1 MSPAK
6 YFPNHELLHK
16 KSPFTMIT
24 PHKISQ
30 PHNSGSL
37 NKYIEGFIHD
47 VVDTSSHEQHYATKI
62 IDTMNKTK
70 VVEPKILNKN
80 DLNSSII
87 KNMSS
92 HLSNAMDTHVKQRDK
107 ETDDSFYIEVND
119 YNSIA
124 LNTAPIDSNIKMR
137 SPFVSKTERYPQIKP
152 SPGPGSY
159 NLIKETESKNEMK
172 VSPQAFGST
181 YKYRTHFLNV
191 EKTPFGKPSYLDN
204 PGVGHYYN
212 TKKIPKRIE
221 SEILKAQ
228 QEREQEEGFIN
239 KPGFLGSSQRPCLA
253 EVQESEVG
261 PGKYE
266 IEIKEG
272 EKDVASP
279 SFRKQKGKDSLS
291 VFISTSPRFKD
302 MTGPPGLNTTKAEQ
316 KQEDFEAL
324 KSSQR
329 KTATRILSQARQ
341 IKQDNFDQVLKK
353 EKSKQSFMFQSK
365 SRRFVTPRP
374 LRVEDL
380 SEEEFKQLAN
390 NAALFGPH
398 VKNLL
403 VPNKEIKDNAAIYT
417 AYATIGKQSI
427 PFNSNSLRFTGMLF
441 N

>member
-1 MSPAK
+1 MS
-6 YFPNHELLHK
+6 FCIN
-16 KSPFTMIT
+16 KSPITMIT

-37 NKYIEGFIHD
+37 NKYIEGFIYD
-47 VVDTSSHEQHYATKI
+47 VVDSSAIGQHHATKI
-62 IDTMNKTK
+62 IETMNKSK
-70 VVEPKILNKN
+70 VDESKPSNKS
-80 DLNSSII
+80 DMNSSII
-87 KNMSS
+87 KTMSN
-92 HLSNAMDTHVKQRDK
+92 HFNNAMDTHFKQRDK

-137 SPFVSKTERYPQIKP
+137 SPFVSKTERYPQIKL

-159 NLIKETESKNEMK
+159 NLIKEPDVLKNEMK

-191 EKTPFGKPSYLDN
+191 EKTPFGKPTYLEN

-221 SEILKAQ
+221 NEILRAQ
-228 QEREQEEGFIN
+228 QEREQEEGIIT
-239 KPGFLGSSQRPCLA
+239 KPGFMGSSQRPCLT
-253 EVQESEVG
+253 EFEHQDVG

-266 IEIKEG
+266 TEIKDSDKE
-272 EKDVASP
+272 VASP
-279 SFRKQKGKDSLS
+279 SFRKHKGKDSIS

-302 MTGPPGLNTTKAEQ
+302 MPGPPGLNTTKAAS
-316 KQEDFEAL
+316 KGEDFDAL
-324 KSSQR
+324 KTTQR

-341 IKQDNFDQVLKK
+341 IKQDNFDKVLKK

-365 SRRFVTPRP
+365 ARRFVTPRA
-374 LRVEDL
+374 LRIEDL
-380 SEEEFKQLAN
+380 SEEEYKQLAN

-403 VPNKEIKDNAAIYT
+403 VPHKNLKDAPPAYT
-417 AYATIGKQSI
+417 SYATIGKQSV
-427 PFNSNSLRFTGMLF
+427 PFNSNSMRFNGKISKQS
-441 N
+441 